1 MLVRALICLS
11 SLLLAVPAFA
21 QADKREAANV
31 IEVSLGGSTVVRVPD
46 AGRVT
51 LTDPAIAD
59 VSVAGGGLLVI
70 GRKVGETNLILTGSG
85 RAYTYLMK
93 VTLPA
98 QAIQNEVARL
108 FPREDIE
115 VRAVGGALVLVG
127 SVSSAPTVT
136 QVEQVALGY
145 LTSPSIAALGVTPNV
160 INLLEVKGRQ
170 QVQLEVTFAEV
181 NRTSLREMGMNLVGM
196 NDKGT
201 VGAVLGTT
209 PSGIPI
215 QGAPTG
221 INRATGF
228 SEKEP
233 AVASLFF
240 GKADGKFPFGATLNL
255 LAKRQLSKTLSQPTL
270 VAMSGQRADFLA
282 GGELPIQ
289 LPAAIGQ
296 PPSIEYKKFGIELN
310 FQPTVLSDRSV
321 QLDLMVK
328 VSAPDR
334 TIGEAGITGFKSR
347 MTQTTVQL
355 RDGQSFAISGLLEDK
370 FANIVRKMP
379 GLGDIPI
386 LGALF
391 SSKEFEREETELVVV
406 ITVRLVDPQDAD
418 GVPPLPGETT
428 VSDPTDLELF
438 LLNIHE
444 ANGKRRPARMGD
456 GQAALPSGR
465 GPVGAV
471 GFWR

>member
-181 NRTSLREMGMNLVGM
+181 NRTSLREMG
-196 NDKGT
+196 
-201 VGAVLGTT
+201 
-209 PSGIPI
+209 
-215 QGAPTG
+215 
-221 INRATGF
+221 
-228 SEKEP
+228 
-233 AVASLFF
+233 
-240 GKADGKFPFGATLNL
+240 
-255 LAKRQLSKTLSQPTL
+255 
-270 VAMSGQRADFLA
+270 
-282 GGELPIQ
+282 
-289 LPAAIGQ
+289 
-296 PPSIEYKKFGIELN
+296 
-310 FQPTVLSDRSV
+310 
-321 QLDLMVK
+321 
-328 VSAPDR
+328 
-334 TIGEAGITGFKSR
+334 
-347 MTQTTVQL
+347 
-355 RDGQSFAISGLLEDK
+355 
-370 FANIVRKMP
+370 
-379 GLGDIPI
+379 
-386 LGALF
+386 
-391 SSKEFEREETELVVV
+391 
-406 ITVRLVDPQDAD
+406 
-418 GVPPLPGETT
+418 
-428 VSDPTDLELF
+428 
-438 LLNIHE
+438 
-444 ANGKRRPARMGD
+444 
-456 GQAALPSGR
+456 
-465 GPVGAV
+465 
-471 GFWR
+471 